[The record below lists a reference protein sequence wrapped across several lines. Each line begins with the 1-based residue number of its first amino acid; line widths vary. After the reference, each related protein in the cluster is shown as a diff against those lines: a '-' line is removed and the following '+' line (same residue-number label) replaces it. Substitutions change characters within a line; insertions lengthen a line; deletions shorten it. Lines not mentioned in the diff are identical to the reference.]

1 MRRTRRS
8 SLSVTKKLDWFPDRK
23 EYLSLQKT
31 TSPVPQLVLA
41 VFGTWFNVDT
51 IDYKDPQSLVSLG
64 GTVVAELVQRGM
76 EAEDIA
82 DLLTHILADWTPD
95 TAMAFVNASD
105 VDWLADPV
113 ALAKLKLIL
122 QEMTNLARR
131 MADPNDSGLSVV
143 AD

>member
-1 MRRTRRS
+1 MRRIKRS
-8 SLSVTKKLDWFPDRK
+8 SLGVTKKTRLVSGPKGVSVPQR
-23 EYLSLQKT
+23 T
-31 TSPVPQLVLA
+31 ASPVPPVVLS

-51 IDYKDPQSLVSLG
+51 IDYEDLNSLVSLG

-76 EAEDIA
+76 EAGDIA
-82 DLLTHILADWTPD
+82 DLLTDILADWTPD
-95 TAMAFVNASD
+95 TAMAFINATN
-105 VDWLADPV
+105 VDWLVDPV

-131 MADPNDSGLSVV
+131 MADPNNSGLSVV